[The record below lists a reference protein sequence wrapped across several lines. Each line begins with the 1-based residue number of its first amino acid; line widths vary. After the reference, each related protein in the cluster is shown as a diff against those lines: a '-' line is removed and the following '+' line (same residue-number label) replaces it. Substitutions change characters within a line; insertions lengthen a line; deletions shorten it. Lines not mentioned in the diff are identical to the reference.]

1 MKTNVLAVSIT
12 KLYDRDVQQNGR
24 RPSGE
29 ELYDMAR
36 WAWRSRNAESC
47 QLVFACVHGKIEGVF
62 EVQEWFSCGTARKR
76 PELRPFAPAGSLR
89 YQEIEEDI
97 ESDRRM
103 AFVGRVADC
112 ANQYIGKEAPQLC
125 GPIGYTTVNC

>member
-1 MKTNVLAVSIT
+1 MKTNVLVVSIT
-12 KLYDRDVQQNGR
+12 KLYDRNVQQNGR
-24 RPSGE
+24 RPTGD

-36 WAWRSRNAESC
+36 WAWRSRDAESC

-62 EVQEWFSCGTARKR
+62 EVQEWFSCGTAKKR
-76 PELRPFAPAGSLR
+76 PELRPNVLEGSLR
-89 YQEIEEDI
+89 YKEIEKDI
-97 ESDRRM
+97 KLNRRM

-112 ANQYIGKEAPQLC
+112 ANQYIGQDAPRLR